1 MDNPNINMEEY
12 IRLEEER
19 ARRHVSPLNNNK
31 IDFRISFDE
40 SDDEDYTICDNGDL
54 STYWREISSEVDFL
68 GIHPSYTHIRDP
80 MLRLYHRLIACHIA
94 ERSQAPEK
102 VTVTDLFYPRSMD
115 VGSVNIPYLLARYLR
130 RFSSGRK
137 HQALISRG

>member
-1 MDNPNINMEEY
+1 ESQRLAGGGPAVPNISEG
-12 IRLEEER
+12 RR
-19 ARRHVSPLNNNK
+19 AYKGAATR
-31 IDFRISFDE
+31 
-40 SDDEDYTICDNGDL
+40 ICDNGDL